1 MPQPGR
7 GAGRMMDEL
16 GPYLKCCVC
25 GAIVEH
31 GDDCACGATWL
42 GIVFNTPTSDTV
54 PPPTWL
60 ICDKMRAA
68 GLASSL
74 VLSQIHKVDCRIGR
88 LQRKLGLPS
97 A

>member
-1 MPQPGR
+1 
-7 GAGRMMDEL
+7 MMDEL

-25 GAIVEH
+25 GAIVERN
-31 GDDCACGATWL
+31 DDCACGATWL

-60 ICDKMRAA
+60 LCDKMRAA

-74 VLSQIHKVDCRIGR
+74 VLSQIHKVDRRIGR